1 MELLLLTLATII
13 NLFTIQW
20 KLSRGRYKD
29 VVIEISII
37 VILSSLFGGTLT
49 GMAIATSVSAAW
61 STYTIIFNPYSKK
74 IAWR

>member
-1 MELLLLTLATII
+1 MTLLLLVIATII

-20 KLSRGRYKD
+20 KLSRRRYKD
-29 VVIEISII
+29 VVIEIGII
-37 VILSSLFGGTLT
+37 VILSSLFEGTLT

-74 IAWR
+74 TTWR

>member
-20 KLSRGRYKD
+20 KLSRRRHKD
-29 VVIEISII
+29 VIIEISII

-49 GMAIATSVSAAW
+49 GMAIATSVSAVW

-74 IAWR
+74 TA

>member
-29 VVIEISII
+29 VIIEISII
-37 VILSSLFGGTLT
+37 VILSSLFGGTLM

-61 STYTIIFNPYSKK
+61 SAYTIIFNPYSKK
-74 IAWR
+74 TT

>member
-1 MELLLLTLATII
+1 MTLLLLVIATVV

-29 VVIEISII
+29 VIIEVAII
-37 VILSSLFGGTLT
+37 VVLSSLFEGTIT

-61 STYTIIFNPYSKK
+61 SAYTILFNPYSKK
-74 IAWR
+74 TAWA

>member
-1 MELLLLTLATII
+1 MTLLLLVIATII

-29 VVIEISII
+29 VIIEVAII
-37 VILSSLFGGTLT
+37 VVLSSLFEGTIT

-61 STYTIIFNPYSKK
+61 SAYTIMFNPYSKK
-74 IAWR
+74 TAWV

>member
-1 MELLLLTLATII
+1 MTLLLLVIATII

-29 VVIEISII
+29 VIIEVAII
-37 VILSSLFGGTLT
+37 VVLSSWFEGTLT

-61 STYTIIFNPYSKK
+61 SAYTIMFNPYGKK
-74 IAWR
+74 TAWN

>member
-1 MELLLLTLATII
+1 MTLLLLVIATII

-20 KLSRGRYKD
+20 KLSRRRYKD
-29 VVIEISII
+29 VVIEIGII
-37 VILSSLFGGTLT
+37 VILSSLFEGTLT

-74 IAWR
+74 TT

>member
-29 VVIEISII
+29 IVIEIGII

-61 STYTIIFNPYSKK
+61 SLYTIALNPFGKK
-74 IAWR
+74 AWE

>member
-20 KLSRGRYKD
+20 KLSRRRHKD
-29 VVIEISII
+29 VIIEISII

-61 STYTIIFNPYSKK
+61 STYTIIFNPYSKRTV
-74 IAWR
+74 WD

>member
-29 VVIEISII
+29 VIIEIGII

-61 STYTIIFNPYSKK
+61 SAYTIMFNPYGKK
-74 IAWR
+74 TAWN